1 MATAFAPTEARSILD
16 PLMPRPGDP
25 HKAWSLASMIV
36 ELQRLQA
43 EAGDV
48 HVGLWNASPIAG
60 VELRLIHDGEGRQF
74 LDVFGFNG

>member
-1 MATAFAPTEARSILD
+1 MPTTEIAEAVRPILD
-16 PLMPRPGDP
+16 PSMPRPGDP

-60 VELRLIHDGEGRQF
+60 VELRLIHDGAGRQF